1 MVDRVAAE
9 PGLTEQVRRNPYE
22 DFRRGKDGAVLDAA
36 LDVRGINELFI
47 QKFLDDE
54 DLRERVSEG
63 VLRAVYE
70 RLSQREA

>member
-1 MVDRVAAE
+1 
-9 PGLTEQVRRNPYE
+9 
-22 DFRRGKDGAVLDAA
+22 VLDAA

-54 DLRERVSEG
+54 GLRERVSEG

-70 RLSQREA
+70 RLSEREG